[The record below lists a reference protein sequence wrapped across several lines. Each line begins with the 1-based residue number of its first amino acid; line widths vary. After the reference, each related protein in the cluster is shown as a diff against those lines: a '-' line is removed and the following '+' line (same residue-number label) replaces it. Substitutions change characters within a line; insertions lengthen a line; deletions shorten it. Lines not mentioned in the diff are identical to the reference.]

1 ARDAVYRAQALY
13 QGRETA
19 RGLGAGFAASA
30 AVVMQ
35 DPGAVLNA
43 LAARRRL
50 DLIDIEADAMI
61 VEALGAIDKP
71 LRRRVL
77 HSYLGFP
84 WFDIATL

>member
-1 ARDAVYRAQALY
+1 
-13 QGRETA
+13 
-19 RGLGAGFAASA
+19 
-30 AVVMQ
+30 
-35 DPGAVLNA
+35 
-43 LAARRRL
+43 RL

-84 WFDIATL
+84 WFDIATLALSQGESLGEFDPIKIDRISPDDARAIREGGTQACLKGVA